1 MTPSIIKLPVVS
13 PGCCLPNTQI
23 TFFPEITSGEE
34 ICKRLTSFPPRVVAI
49 VLNLTLDDCDSRA
62 FERNL
67 VRLLYP
73 YGIA

>member
-1 MTPSIIKLPVVS
+1 M
-13 PGCCLPNTQI
+13 I
-23 TFFPEITSGEE
+23 TNNDYNNLGWNSGEE